1 MIDYVCRVAPSEGG
15 YVYTC
20 DATSDGIVRRP
31 VGCEHPT
38 PREAID
44 HALALHQGRS
54 DLASVNRMTDAV
66 VARVDDQA
74 ELPLAFHADDEL

>member
-1 MIDYVCRVAPSEGG
+1 MIDYVCRVAPSESG

-20 DATSDGIVRRP
+20 DATSDGIIRRP

-44 HALALHQGRS
+44 HALALHQ
-54 DLASVNRMTDAV
+54 LSVSLVKEPLYPSWTKV
-66 VARVDDQA
+66 VDDQA